1 MSTAMEANYRFFL
14 FVIWCLRSAVGGQHE
29 ECVQDDYVQNESQT
43 SSNLPP
49 VEKDPVQFGDDH
61 AGKIIRSVRVDIG

>member
-1 MSTAMEANYRFFL
+1 MEGNYGFLL
-14 FVIWCLRSAVGGQHE
+14 FVIWCLRSAVEGQHE
-29 ECVQDDYVQNESQT
+29 ECMREDDYDRSQI

-61 AGKIIRSVRVDIG
+61 AGKIIHSVRVDCG